1 MSSEAIPPEAT
12 GSGPKRS
19 KRFEH
24 YDTQRQLALD
34 GFAKEWPEVGLIAM
48 ESPYDPKPSIKIV
61 DGVVVEMDG
70 KERKDFDIIDR
81 FIADYSIDQTIS
93 EKAMVLDSVEFAR
106 WLVDINVPRKKICEY
121 TVGMTPAKLNEVFA
135 QMDVLEMTM
144 AGHKM
149 RARRTPSIQAHITNR
164 KDDPLQIACDAASA
178 GLYGFSEMETTVGV
192 ARYAANNA
200 LGLMIGSQ
208 VGRPGVLSQCA
219 VEEATELML
228 GMRGLTAYAETVSNY
243 GVESIFLDGDDTP
256 WSKAFLASCYAS
268 RGLKMRFTSGTGAEV
283 LMGEAEHKSMLYLEI
298 RCVLMSRG
306 SGVQGVQNGGISCV
320 CIPGSVPGGF
330 RAIMAENLCVM
341 MNDLEVVSGNDY
353 QVSNSDIRRTAR
365 LTPQLLSGTDFIFSG
380 FGFIPAYDNMFT
392 ASSFNGEDLDDYTVI
407 CRDLRVDGG
416 VKPVNEEDFI
426 AVRRKAGK
434 AIQAVCDELGL
445 PPISDEAVEMCV
457 YAFGSKDTAPRD
469 PRDNLKASDVIL
481 EEKIN
486 GVDIIK
492 ALAKR
497 GFTDVAENV
506 LNMMKAHVS
515 GDYLQTSAIFDENF
529 VPLTAVNDAND
540 YQGPGTG
547 YRVSGE
553 RWEQIQDI
561 RQALSPAD
569 LV

>member
-1 MSSEAIPPEAT
+1 MATEAKA
-12 GSGPKRS
+12 SGTKRS
-19 KRFEH
+19 KRFEY

-34 GFAKEWPEVGLIAM
+34 GFAKEWVEVGLIAM
-48 ESPYDPKPSIKIV
+48 ESPNDPKPSIKIV

-81 FIADYSIDQTIS
+81 FIADYSIDQRIS
-93 EKAMVLDSVEFAR
+93 EKAMALDSVEFAR
-106 WLVDINVPRKKICEY
+106 WLVDINVPRKKICQY
-121 TVGMTPAKLNEVFA
+121 TVGMTPAKLTEVFA

-149 RARRTPSIQAHITNR
+149 RARRTPLIQAHITNR
-164 KDDPLQIACDAASA
+164 KDDPLQLACDAAAA
-178 GLYGFSEMETTVGV
+178 GLYGFSEVETTVGV
-192 ARYAANNA
+192 ARYAPDNA

-219 VEEATELML
+219 VEEATELLL

-243 GVESIFLDGDDTP
+243 GVERIFLDGDDTP
-256 WSKAFLASCYAS
+256 WSKAFLGSCYAS
-268 RGLKMRFTSGTGAEV
+268 RGLKMRFTSGTGSEV
-283 LMGEAEHKSMLYLEI
+283 LMGEAEGKSMLYLEI
-298 RCVLMSRG
+298 RCILMTRG
-306 SGVQGVQNGGISCV
+306 SGVQGVQNGAISC
-320 CIPGSVPGGF
+320 IGMPASVPGGF

-341 MNDLEVVSGNDY
+341 MNDLEVASGND
-353 QVSNSDIRRTAR
+353 QQASNSDIRRTAR
-365 LTPQLLSGTDFIFSG
+365 LMPQLLSGTDFIFSG

-407 CRDLRVDGG
+407 CRDLHIDGG
-416 VKPVNEEDFI
+416 VQPVNEEEFI
-426 AVRRKAGK
+426 AIRRKAGK

-445 PPISDEAVEMCV
+445 PPISDEAVEQCV

-469 PRDNLKASDVIL
+469 PKDNLKASEIIL
-481 EEKIN
+481 KEKIN
-486 GVDIIK
+486 GVDLIK

-569 LV
+569 LA